1 MVSTAVSL
9 CGIRMDNPVMAASG
23 TFGYGAEFA
32 DLYDINCLGSFSSK
46 GTTLHPRFGNPTPAS
61 PRARRAC

>member
-32 DLYDINCLGSFSSK
+32 DLYDINCLK
-46 GTTLHPRFGNPTPAS
+46 R
-61 PRARRAC
+61 